1 MVEIVWEF
9 VVKEEARGQF
19 ELAYGPGGA
28 WSKLFERCPGFRGTT
43 VLRDTKNSQRYLTI
57 DLWETEIQREQAL
70 AERKP
75 EYSDLEAA
83 FDKWTESK
91 TEVGTFRVL
100 AEATVRPR
108 GRAGRSKAGEARRSS
123 RRTTR

>member
-1 MVEIVWEF
+1 MVEFVWAF

-28 WSKLFERCPGFRGTT
+28 WSKLFARCPGFRGTT
-43 VLRDTKNSQRYLTI
+43 VLRNTKNPRRYLTI
-57 DLWETEIQREQAL
+57 DLWETAAQREQAL
-70 AERKP
+70 AENKA

-83 FDKWTESK
+83 LGEWTESK
-91 TEVGTFRVL
+91 TEVGIFSVL

-108 GRAGRSKAGEARRSS
+108 GRAGRSS